1 MGIKFWTIPQIML
14 IQRKWHKIDTLL
26 ISFISFRKLDYYQK
40 MTSPKQAE
48 SDFTDSLGNLMSAF
62 VQT

>member
-1 MGIKFWTIPQIML
+1 MGIKFWTIRQIML